1 MVAVVGLFHLW
12 FLVLEMFLFTK
23 PTGLETFHL
32 SQQTANA
39 CATLAQ
45 NQGLYNG
52 FLAAGLLLSLG
63 LRSALLRR
71 YSLGC
76 VMVAGVYGAWSLGD
90 PGPLIGQLVPGLLA
104 LVASELGERRATQT
118 GAV

>member
-1 MVAVVGLFHLW
+1 MVGLVALFHLW
-12 FLVLEMFLFTK
+12 FLVLEMFLFTR

-52 FLAAGLLLSLG
+52 FVAVALLLGLWNKSL
-63 LRSALLRR
+63 LLRR
-71 YSLGC
+71 YGLGC
-76 VMVAGVYGAWSLGD
+76 VMVAGVFGAWSLGD
-90 PGPLIGQLVPGLLA
+90 PGPLVGQLVPGLVA
-104 LVASELGERRATQT
+104 LLVSELGER
-118 GAV
+118 GASADGAR